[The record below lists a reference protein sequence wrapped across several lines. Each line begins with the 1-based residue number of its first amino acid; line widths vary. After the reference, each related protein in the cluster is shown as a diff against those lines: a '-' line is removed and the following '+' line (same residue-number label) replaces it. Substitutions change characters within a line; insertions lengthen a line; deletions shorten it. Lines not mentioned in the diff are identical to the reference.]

1 LVKEHGGD
9 GELHRACQTSRHLVH
24 NKDKSRFPIPL
35 SISGME
41 LDVSSIFSGHP
52 TLAHVSSCDWKV
64 YPREI
69 LFESMNEKRI
79 GPITRAL
86 IDHTADKL
94 FNYSSTMTR
103 NMF

>member
-1 LVKEHGGD
+1 
-9 GELHRACQTSRHLVH
+9 
-24 NKDKSRFPIPL
+24 
-35 SISGME
+35 ME

-52 TLAHVSSCDWKV
+52 TLAHVSSCDWKA

-94 FNYSSTMTR
+94 FNYSSTMAR